1 MKKRN
6 KYFYKEKEL
15 IRLRMKD
22 QELHTAI
29 RNQGL
34 VELEEPIHHGYNA
47 DWVLRPDIA
56 RRDDAAAYQEA
67 LDACKGRIW
76 GKTPDFKHKD
86 KKTKKWVLHN
96 PKMNPIKKVTYDA
109 LSPTAKKFY
118 IEDTTRTKKYWKL
131 GFTDIQYRCTLSYE
145 LVVVITKSYITHRRE
160 HDNVLYQL
168 EAENEKMMYIVA
180 GNDNPWGG
188 NHSSSKWWRSY
199 ENKQEKLEAERRIV
213 EVKKAYTGITSK
225 RDLLDI

>member
-15 IRLRMKD
+15 IRLRMKN
-22 QELHTAI
+22 QELNDAI

-47 DWVLRPDIA
+47 DWILRPDIS
-56 RRDDAAAYQEA
+56 RRTDASAYQEA

-76 GKTPDFKHKD
+76 NKTPDFRHKD
-86 KKTKKWVLHN
+86 KKTKRWVLHN
-96 PKMNPIKKVTYDA
+96 PKMNPISKVTYDA

-118 IEDTTRTKKYWKL
+118 IEDTSNTRKYWKL
-131 GFTDIQYRCTLSYE
+131 GFTDIKYRCTLSYE
-145 LVVVITKSYITHRRE
+145 LVVVVTKSFITHRRE

-168 EAENEKMMYIVA
+168 EAENEKMMYNVA
-180 GNDNPWGG
+180 GDDNPWGSDS
-188 NHSSSKWWRSY
+188 NTSRFWRKH
-199 ENKQEKLEAERRIV
+199 ENTKEKLQAEREIV
-213 EVKKAYTGITSK
+213 EIKKAYLSDDK
-225 RDLLDI
+225 YKDIQD